1 MLNLKLKIFRKVCD
15 IDLWVGGLFESL
27 PNEDNTNRANNG
39 VLGPT
44 FACLLANQFLDLKR
58 GDRFFY
64 ENAPNS
70 TLNTANTALTLSI
83 NAYFNNH
90 INSFEF

>member
-1 MLNLKLKIFRKVCD
+1 MKLKFKILFRNVDD

-27 PNEDNTNRANNG
+27 PNEDNTNRVNNG

-44 FACLLANQFLDLKR
+44 FTCLLANQFLDLKR

-70 TLNTANTALTLSI
+70 KLNTANTALTMSI
-83 NAYFNNH
+83 NVYFNNH
-90 INSFEF
+90 INS